1 MGTGLIDV
9 SITSYTNK
17 TYLLI
22 TLHIWYWLLLYEPS
36 SRAVSGEVFGVE
48 VTGPTEED
56 SLVVMEAVCV
66 LVLTD
71 PVGLE
76 DGVVDRFCGFMEKEL
91 RVTVWMARMGST
103 R

>member
-1 MGTGLIDV
+1 M
-9 SITSYTNK
+9 
-17 TYLLI
+17 
-22 TLHIWYWLLLYEPS
+22 
-36 SRAVSGEVFGVE
+36 
-48 VTGPTEED
+48 TGPTEED

-91 RVTVWMARMGST
+91 RVAVWMARMGST

>member
-1 MGTGLIDV
+1 M
-9 SITSYTNK
+9 
-17 TYLLI
+17 
-22 TLHIWYWLLLYEPS
+22 
-36 SRAVSGEVFGVE
+36 
-48 VTGPTEED
+48 TGPTEED
-56 SLVVMEAVCV
+56 SLVVMVAVCV

-76 DGVVDRFCGFMEKEL
+76 DGVVDRLCGFMGKEL

>member
-1 MGTGLIDV
+1 M
-9 SITSYTNK
+9 
-17 TYLLI
+17 
-22 TLHIWYWLLLYEPS
+22 
-36 SRAVSGEVFGVE
+36 
-48 VTGPTEED
+48 TGPTEVD
-56 SLVVMEAVCV
+56 SLVVMVTVCV

-76 DGVVDRFCGFMEKEL
+76 DGVVDRFCGCMEEEL